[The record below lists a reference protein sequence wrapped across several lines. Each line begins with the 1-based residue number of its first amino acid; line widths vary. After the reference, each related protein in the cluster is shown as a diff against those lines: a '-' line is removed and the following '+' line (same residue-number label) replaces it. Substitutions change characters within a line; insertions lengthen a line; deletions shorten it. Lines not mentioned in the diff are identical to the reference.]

1 MLTTYNSNKE
11 KNYKSIFFKIE
22 NIKIENTKIVDLLEL
37 KRDLEFL
44 KGTSLLFLDE
54 VKVINVITK
63 YEFIENM
70 RLRKS
75 YPNTVEIIIFEKK
88 PIAVQILGNIK
99 FYISEKGEKL
109 NFFKN
114 EFYEDLPIIFG
125 NQKNFSSFFSEIKQS
140 DLPSNQIKAFYYFD
154 IGRWDIVLKNKK
166 IIKELINSDI
176 GVLITDHNVRETLK
190 VCDEAYIISD
200 GKVIA
205 HGKPSKIVK
214 DKIVQNVYLG
224 DNFKL

>member
-1 MLTTYNSNKE
+1 MFNSTMGLNAVMGAGVIGMQKLKE
-11 KNYKSIFFKIE
+11 KNILTVSVGQSKTTGGVLASIFYA
-22 NIKIENTKIVDLLEL
+22 
-37 KRDLEFL
+37 
-44 KGTSLLFLDE
+44 S
-54 VKVINVITK
+54 
-63 YEFIENM
+63 
-70 RLRKS
+70 
-75 YPNTVEIIIFEKK
+75 EIIIFEKK

-166 IIKELINSDI
+166 IIKLPEKDYMEILVKINSILNDKNFSKYRI
-176 GVLITDHNVRETLK
+176 FDYRIKDQLILE
-190 VCDEAYIISD
+190 
-200 GKVIA
+200 
-205 HGKPSKIVK
+205 
-214 DKIVQNVYLG
+214 
-224 DNFKL
+224 

>member
-1 MLTTYNSNKE
+1 MIKLIKFFLLLSLFLILTTYNSNKE
-11 KNYKSIFFKIE
+11 KNFKSIFFKIE

-88 PIAVQILGNIK
+88 PIAVQILGNVK

-125 NQKNFSSFFSEIKQS
+125 NQKNFSSFYSEIKQS

-154 IGRWDIVLKNKK
+154 IGRWDIVLKNEK
-166 IIKELINSDI
+166 IIKLPEKDYMEILVKINSILNDKNFSKYRI
-176 GVLITDHNVRETLK
+176 FDYRIKNQLILE
-190 VCDEAYIISD
+190 
-200 GKVIA
+200 
-205 HGKPSKIVK
+205 
-214 DKIVQNVYLG
+214 
-224 DNFKL
+224 

>member
-1 MLTTYNSNKE
+1 MIKLIKFFLLLSLFLILTTYNSNKE

-88 PIAVQILGNIK
+88 PIAVQILGNTK

-125 NQKNFSSFFSEIKQS
+125 NQKNFSSFYSEIKQS

-154 IGRWDIVLKNKK
+154 IGRWDIVLKNEK
-166 IIKELINSDI
+166 IIKLPEKDYMEILVKINSILNDKNFSKYRI
-176 GVLITDHNVRETLK
+176 FDYRIKNQLILE
-190 VCDEAYIISD
+190 
-200 GKVIA
+200 
-205 HGKPSKIVK
+205 
-214 DKIVQNVYLG
+214 
-224 DNFKL
+224 

>member
-1 MLTTYNSNKE
+1 MIKLIKFFLLLSLFLILTTYNSNKE

-88 PIAVQILGNIK
+88 PIAVQILGNVK

-125 NQKNFSSFFSEIKQS
+125 NQKNFSSFYSEIKQS

-154 IGRWDIVLKNKK
+154 IGRWDIVLKNEK
-166 IIKELINSDI
+166 IIKLPEKDYMEILVKINSILNDKNFSKYRI
-176 GVLITDHNVRETLK
+176 FDYRIKNQLILE
-190 VCDEAYIISD
+190 
-200 GKVIA
+200 
-205 HGKPSKIVK
+205 
-214 DKIVQNVYLG
+214 
-224 DNFKL
+224 

>member
-1 MLTTYNSNKE
+1 MIKTIKFFLLLSLFLILTTYNSNKE
-11 KNYKSIFFKIE
+11 KNFKSIFFKIE

-44 KGTSLLFLDE
+44 KGTSLLFLDK

-88 PIAVQILGNIK
+88 PIAVQILGNTK

-154 IGRWDIVLKNKK
+154 IGRWDIVLKNEK
-166 IIKELINSDI
+166 IIKLPEKGYMEILVKINSILNDKNFSKYRI
-176 GVLITDHNVRETLK
+176 FDYRIKDQLILE
-190 VCDEAYIISD
+190 
-200 GKVIA
+200 
-205 HGKPSKIVK
+205 
-214 DKIVQNVYLG
+214 
-224 DNFKL
+224 

>member
-1 MLTTYNSNKE
+1 MIKTIKFFLLLSLFLILTTYNSNKE

-88 PIAVQILGNIK
+88 PIAVQILGNVK

-125 NQKNFSSFFSEIKQS
+125 NQKNFSSFYSEIKQS

-154 IGRWDIVLKNKK
+154 IGRWDIVLKNEK
-166 IIKELINSDI
+166 IIKLPEKDYMEILVKINSILNDKNFSKYRI
-176 GVLITDHNVRETLK
+176 FDYRIKNQLILE
-190 VCDEAYIISD
+190 
-200 GKVIA
+200 
-205 HGKPSKIVK
+205 
-214 DKIVQNVYLG
+214 
-224 DNFKL
+224 